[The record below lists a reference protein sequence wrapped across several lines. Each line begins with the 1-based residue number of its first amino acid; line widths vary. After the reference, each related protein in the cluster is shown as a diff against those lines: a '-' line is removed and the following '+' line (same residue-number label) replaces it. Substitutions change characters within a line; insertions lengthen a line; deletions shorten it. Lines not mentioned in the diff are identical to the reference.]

1 MSFLDVLP
9 RKLCDAVYD
18 FTFEHVVE
26 RRSDTGNDVTFHF
39 HAPVSYLRLVSR
51 QFMAEYDERYKAF
64 SPRNPLLTIVNDS
77 RDCRRNWHLECPRLA
92 TRCTELK
99 TIRTLFDGRDE
110 HTELAH
116 RDILQKLLT
125 NFQNTAVLFK
135 RMPHLHRVDMRFNF
149 ESLHH
154 SEYLEE
160 LLHLFSRLAI
170 FRSWPMEGVY
180 ELRYEGLTCPQP
192 GELP

>member
-1 MSFLDVLP
+1 
-9 RKLCDAVYD
+9 
-18 FTFEHVVE
+18 
-26 RRSDTGNDVTFHF
+26 
-39 HAPVSYLRLVSR
+39 
-51 QFMAEYDERYKAF
+51 
-64 SPRNPLLTIVNDS
+64 
-77 RDCRRNWHLECPRLA
+77 
-92 TRCTELK
+92 LK

-110 HTELAH
+110 HTKLAQ

-125 NFQNTAVLFK
+125 NFQNTAVLVK
-135 RMPHLHRVDMRFNF
+135 RMPPLHRVDMRFNF

-170 FRSWPMEGVY
+170 FRSCPMEGVY

-192 GELP
+192 GELRELGVPDIGVLDAPVTLVAWNQVSQTELIDRRELEQRIRVEAAVLEAWKVKHGCTLWESKRLLRETE